1 MHKKYFLS
9 TAINTENTGLRGGS
23 PVSRLHTADSRNR
36 WHIKPQTL
44 FNSLLAV

>member
-23 PVSRLHTADSRNR
+23 PREARLR
-36 WHIKPQTL
+36 
-44 FNSLLAV
+44 LATPPIIFPMPST